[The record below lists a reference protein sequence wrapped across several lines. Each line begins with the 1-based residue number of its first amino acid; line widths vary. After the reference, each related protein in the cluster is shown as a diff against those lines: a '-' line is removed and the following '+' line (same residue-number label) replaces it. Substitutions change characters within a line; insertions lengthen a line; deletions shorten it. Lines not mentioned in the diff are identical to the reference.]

1 MGYGGEG
8 SAVPV
13 SNRQYCGSGPMGSY
27 CGWQQLGAGSG
38 MALGA
43 WVGGALYWAFDS
55 YTATILVSTFTSIA
69 GAVVIMSMEPTGRV
83 LIPGWEDT
91 ITAVPAAAD
100 D

>member
-1 MGYGGEG
+1 
-8 SAVPV
+8 
-13 SNRQYCGSGPMGSY
+13 
-27 CGWQQLGAGSG
+27 

-43 WVGGALYWAFDS
+43 WVGGALFWIFDS
-55 YTATILVSTFTSIA
+55 YTATILVSTLTSVA

-83 LIPGWEDT
+83 LIPDWEET